1 MARLSS
7 SASVLSTQAFL
18 QELPGEHLMFGS
30 APRMR
35 STQEFTKEFPG
46 EHSAPP
52 LLSSTQGILGE
63 HSMLGSPSRVRSTQE
78 FTKELLGSTLRLP
91 PPRCCG
97 TPPSRLCKNNSHST
111 TFFFFYFINSR
122 TWHPLCTRGRT
133 KIQKLALPT
142 FTLLS
147 HGQERVNIWG
157 GRCLMHAN

>member
-46 EHSAPP
+46 EHCAPP

-63 HSMLGSPSRVRSTQE
+63 HSMLGSLARVRSTQE

-91 PPRCCG
+91 PPCCCG
-97 TPPSRLCKNNSHST
+97 TPPSRLCKKIHIQQHFYSINSH
-111 TFFFFYFINSR
+111 
-122 TWHPLCTRGRT
+122 TWYPLCTRGRT
-133 KIQKLALPT
+133 KIQKLALPLI
-142 FTLLS
+142 TLLS
-147 HGQERVNIWG
+147 HRQERVNIWG
-157 GRCLMHAN
+157 GRCLMCAN